1 MVMRK
6 TVEISLAFDFYV
18 IISLVAINFNF
29 RVIKDLYIY

>member
-6 TVEISLAFDFYV
+6 TVEISLAFAFYV
-18 IISLVAINFNF
+18 IISLVAINF